1 MSIGVEYTD
10 FDSYQ
15 YSVSG
20 TIHSRLDFF
29 PLIYVCKTNKHSH
42 TNSTKTHKQT
52 EHTHKQ
58 HKSFPNHY
66 HINPLSYIT

>member
-20 TIHSRLDFF
+20 TIHSRLDFY
-29 PLIYVCKTNKHSH
+29 PLIDLCKINTRTQTNI
-42 TNSTKTHKQT
+42 
-52 EHTHKQ
+52 
-58 HKSFPNHY
+58 Y
-66 HINPLSYIT
+66 